1 MTGLGSQ
8 QGTSTSAA
16 EADRDHGH
24 PFGMDRRR
32 AVALVVL
39 AIAVVYFAWRGIAR
53 EWLDS
58 GDFAVAFGG
67 GWAWLVGSDPYSVPV
82 LEAHLA
88 TAGASDRFV
97 TQLETLR
104 NVFAPTTLPLFAPIG
119 LLAWAP
125 AVLLWLFVNVGA
137 ALAIAFGL
145 TWLLEWR
152 PGSTRAILLVAA
164 VLALAPVHSTMASGQ
179 TGLAATAALVLG
191 VVAQRRAST
200 PWAAVLYAL
209 AVILKAQ
216 IGLPFLV
223 YLVWRRWRTAAV
235 ATAILVGATALAV
248 GRLAMAGVP
257 WLASWSANLALL
269 SGPGGINDP
278 GPLNEDRYSLVNLQ
292 YPLHTLLPPW
302 AGDQVTYLVI
312 GWAIALMVWLHSDR
326 EPRFDLLAMSTV
338 AVLALLVT
346 YHRYYDAVV
355 LAFPIAWAI
364 ANIRAP
370 RRAEA
375 IVVLVLAADFV
386 LPAQTA
392 LHDLQVRGLVPDW
405 LVANPVWDALLLAQH
420 TWALVLMALALLWA
434 GWRDRSAALKAE
446 LKPEP
451 ARIAG

>member
-1 MTGLGSQ
+1 V
-8 QGTSTSAA
+8 
-16 EADRDHGH
+16 DRG
-24 PFGMDRRR
+24 RLL
-32 AVALVVL
+32 ALLVVC
-39 AIAVVYFAWRGIAR
+39 IAVVYFAWRGVVR

-67 GWAWLVGSDPYSVPV
+67 GWAWLVGSDPYGVTV
-82 LEAHLA
+82 LEQHLA
-88 TAGASDRFV
+88 AAGASDRFV

-119 LLAWAP
+119 LLPWAP
-125 AVLLWLFVNVGA
+125 AVLVWLLVNVA
-137 ALAIAFGL
+137 STLAIAFGL
-145 TWLLEWR
+145 AWLLDWPLR
-152 PGSTRAILLVAA
+152 STRAILLVAA

-191 VVAQRRAST
+191 VVAQRRGST

-209 AVILKAQ
+209 AVAFKAQ

-223 YLVWRRWRTAAV
+223 YLAWRRWRTAVLA
-235 ATAILVGATALAV
+235 AAILAGATAVAV
-248 GRLAMAGVP
+248 GRLALAGVP

-278 GPLNEDRYSLVNLQ
+278 GPLNDDRYSLVNLQ
-292 YPLHTLLPPW
+292 YPLHTFLPAW

-312 GWAIALMVWLHSDR
+312 GWAIALMVWLHTDR

-364 ANIRAP
+364 ENVRSP
-370 RRAEA
+370 RRPQA
-375 IVVLVLAADFV
+375 IILLVLAADFV

-392 LHDLQVRGLVPDW
+392 LHDAEVRGLVPDW
-405 LVANPVWDALLLAQH
+405 LIANPIWDGVLLAQH
-420 TWALVLMALALLWA
+420 SWVLVLMAITLLWA
-434 GWRDRSAALKAE
+434 AWRERSTALEPGTLVAA
-446 LKPEP
+446 
-451 ARIAG
+451 RSVG